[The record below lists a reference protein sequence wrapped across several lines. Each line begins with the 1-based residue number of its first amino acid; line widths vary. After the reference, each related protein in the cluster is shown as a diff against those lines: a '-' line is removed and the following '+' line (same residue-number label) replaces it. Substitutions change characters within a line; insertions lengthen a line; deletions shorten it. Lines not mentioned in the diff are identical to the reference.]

1 MQLSNYQTATRWV
14 LPAVTAKK
22 KKKKKKK
29 SISSFF
35 CAMCGNFD
43 RLLIE
48 R

>member
-29 SISSFF
+29 KKAFLHFSVQCVEILT
-35 CAMCGNFD
+35 D
-43 RLLIE
+43 Y
-48 R
+48 